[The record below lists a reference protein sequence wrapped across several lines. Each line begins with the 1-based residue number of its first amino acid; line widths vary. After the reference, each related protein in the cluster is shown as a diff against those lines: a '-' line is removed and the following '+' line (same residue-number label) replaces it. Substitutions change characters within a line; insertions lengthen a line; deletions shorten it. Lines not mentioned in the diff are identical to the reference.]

1 MSSHSF
7 RWRPRQ
13 ALVWW
18 TSGKDSAWALH
29 LLQQDPAWDVLGL
42 IAPVSEKNGRALLH
56 GVRGE
61 MLEQQ
66 AAALGLPLQVVP
78 VDWTTSQQ
86 QREAAY
92 QRALSDARAEGL
104 EFVVFGNLASE
115 QRRERQSLGVGKTG
129 MEAVFPLW
137 GRDSREHAKE
147 LAAAGVSS
155 WVCSVDAAA
164 VPAELAGRR
173 YDETFLDALPEGAD
187 PVGGNNEF
195 HTFVEWAPGWH
206 RRVPV
211 AATRRIEVYDFA
223 FAEMEIAD
231 FHDGEDGS
239 GDADAADDSLPH
251 GANPFSYF
259 ERLARVQ
266 RYVDAHIA
274 DHLDGESVADVA
286 AMSPTGFSRYFRQH
300 VGTTF
305 VVWLAR
311 RRVER
316 ACRLLR
322 EHNDPVG
329 QVGFAVGFHS
339 ERTFRRTFHERM
351 GCCPSEYRK
360 RWLEKGADLKRPES
374 SNGGPPPMRA
384 GTITPPRRR
393 RAAGRGRS
401 ACPPRRPACT
411 KDPEAGKRGDR

>member
-1 MSSHSF
+1 M
-7 RWRPRQ
+7 
-13 ALVWW
+13 VWW

-29 LLQQDPAWDVLGL
+29 LLQQDAAWDVLGL

-56 GVRGE
+56 GARGE

-78 VDWTTSQQ
+78 VDWTTSQR

-92 QRALSDARAEGL
+92 QRALSAARAEGL
-104 EFVVFGNLASE
+104 EFVVFGDLASE
-115 QRRERQSLGVGKTG
+115 QRRERQSLGVGRTG

-147 LAAAGVSS
+147 LAVAGLSS
-155 WVCSVDAAA
+155 WVCSVDVGT

-173 YDETFLDALPEGAD
+173 YDETFVDALPEGVD
-187 PVGGNNEF
+187 PVGENNEF

-223 FAEMEIAD
+223 FAEMELAEFND
-231 FHDGEDGS
+231 REGVC
-239 GDADAADDSLPH
+239 GDAAGADDSLPE
-251 GANPFSYF
+251 GADPFSYF
-259 ERLARVQ
+259 DRLARVQ
-266 RYVDAHIA
+266 RYVDTRLTE
-274 DHLDGESVADVA
+274 HLDGESVADVA

-305 VVWLAR
+305 VVWLAG

-329 QVGFAVGFHS
+329 QVGLSVGFRS
-339 ERTFRRTFHERM
+339 ERTFRRAFHEHMR
-351 GCCPSEYRK
+351 CSPSEYRK
-360 RWLEKGADLKRPES
+360 RWLEKPVLAK
-374 SNGGPPPMRA
+374 PPA
-384 GTITPPRRR
+384 AEIRR
-393 RAAGRGRS
+393 
-401 ACPPRRPACT
+401 
-411 KDPEAGKRGDR
+411 